1 MNKYYYLNV
10 VSIEKNIF
18 SGKVNEVHATG
29 IEGELSIFPGHAHL
43 ITIIKPGIMKI
54 FTIKKKEIVIYL
66 SGGILEIQPNI
77 VTVLSDIVI
86 RGKNLDEI
94 QVIKIKKESEKN
106 LIKILKNNPEKFNVS
121 LNKLSEALAKLR
133 IIELLKN
140 KKRK

>member
-43 ITIIKPGIMKI
+43 ITIIKPGMMKI
-54 FTIKKKEIVIYL
+54 FPIKKQEIVIYL

-106 LIKILKNNPEKFNVS
+106 LIKTLNNNPENFNIS

-140 KKRK
+140 KKTK